1 MDFLTSDA
9 FIIIVSVVGS
19 VAGLLLALRADIGR
33 RIDRFEERA
42 KERDQALGQ
51 RIDRFEDR
59 TRADHLKLVAEIN
72 ELKTDVGAQINELKT
87 AMATQI
93 AELKA
98 VVSAQIAKL
107 TTAVSVVDAKL
118 DERSAPQGLVVKE
131 PPGEYAADD
140 EPEGGPEP

>member
-9 FIIIVSVVGS
+9 FITIVSVVGS
-19 VAGLLLALRADIGR
+19 VAGLLLALRADLGS
-33 RIDRFEERA
+33 RIDRLEERT

-51 RIDRFEDR
+51 RIDRLEDR

-72 ELKTDVGAQINELKT
+72 ELKT

-98 VVSAQIAKL
+98 AVSAQIAKL

-131 PPGEYAADD
+131 PPGDYAADD

>member
-9 FIIIVSVVGS
+9 FITIVSVVGS

-33 RIDRFEERA
+33 RIDRFEERT

-51 RIDRFEDR
+51 RIDRLADR
-59 TRADHLKLVAEIN
+59 TRDDHLKLVAE
-72 ELKTDVGAQINELKT
+72 INELKT

-98 VVSAQIAKL
+98 AVSAQIAKL

>member
-9 FIIIVSVVGS
+9 FITIVSVVGS

-51 RIDRFEDR
+51 RIDRLADR

-72 ELKTDVGAQINELKT
+72 ELKTAV
-87 AMATQI
+87 ATQI

-98 VVSAQIAKL
+98 AVSAQIAEL

-131 PPGEYAADD
+131 PPGDYAADD